1 MIYMKTFLVKSTEY
15 KDCKDYVYAEI
26 WAAES
31 REQIWNEKHPH
42 TPIGFIPDF
51 EPKRESCPSDKIY
64 NKHYRKYLKEKDKWI
79 DEYLKGIDSELE
91 ESYIELIGVSN
102 NETSL
107 KMISRH
113 LIISEVA
120 DYG

>member
-1 MIYMKTFLVKSTEY
+1 MKTFLVKSFEY
-15 KDCKDYVYAEI
+15 IDCTDYVYAEI

-31 REQIWNEKHPH
+31 KEQIWNEKHPN

-51 EPKRESCPSDKIY
+51 EPKRESYPTDELYNKSYKIY
-64 NKHYRKYLKEKDKWI
+64 IKKKDKWVAN
-79 DEYLKGIDSELE
+79 YLNTVKNELE
-91 ESYIELIGVSN
+91 EYVELKGVSN

-113 LIISEVA
+113 LIISEVV

>member
-1 MIYMKTFLVKSTEY
+1 MKTFLVKSTEY
-15 KDCKDYVYAEI
+15 KDCKDYVYTEI
-26 WAAES
+26 WAAKS
-31 REQIWNEKHPH
+31 REQIWNEKHPN

-51 EPKRESCPSDKIY
+51 EPKRENCPSDKIY
-64 NKHYRKYLKEKDKWI
+64 NKHYRKYLKEKDKLI

-113 LIISEVA
+113 LIISDVI

>member
-1 MIYMKTFLVKSTEY
+1 MKTFLVKSFEY
-15 KDCKDYVYAEI
+15 IDCTDYIYVEI
-26 WAAES
+26 WAAENK
-31 REQIWNEKHPH
+31 EQIWNEKHPN

-51 EPKRESCPSDKIY
+51 EPKRENCQSDKIY
-64 NKHYRKYLKEKDKWI
+64 YKHYRKYLKEKDKWI
-79 DEYLKGIDSELE
+79 DEYLKGINAELE
-91 ESYIELIGVSN
+91 KSYIELSGVSN

-113 LIISEVA
+113 LIISKVV

>member
-1 MIYMKTFLVKSTEY
+1 MKTFLVKSFEY
-15 KDCKDYVYAEI
+15 IDCTDYVYAEI

-31 REQIWNEKHPH
+31 REQIWNEKHPN

-51 EPKRESCPSDKIY
+51 EPKRENCPSDKIY

-79 DEYLKGIDSELE
+79 DEYLKGINVELE
-91 ESYIELIGVSN
+91 ESYIELSGVSN

-107 KMISRH
+107 KMISRY
-113 LIISEVA
+113 LIISEVV

>member
-1 MIYMKTFLVKSTEY
+1 MKTFLVKSFEY
-15 KDCKDYVYAEI
+15 IDCTDYVYAEI
-26 WAAES
+26 WATKS
-31 REQIWNEKHPH
+31 KEQTWNEKHPN

-51 EPKRESCPSDKIY
+51 EPKRENCPSDKIY
-64 NKHYRKYLKEKDKWI
+64 NKYYRKYLKDKDKWI
-79 DEYLKGIDSELE
+79 DDYLKSIDSELKE
-91 ESYIELIGVSN
+91 NYTELNGVSN

-113 LIISEVA
+113 LIISEVI

>member
-1 MIYMKTFLVKSTEY
+1 MKTFLVKSAEY
-15 KDCKDYVYAEI
+15 IDYKYYVYAEI

-51 EPKRESCPSDKIY
+51 EPKRENCPSDKIY
-64 NKHYRKYLKEKDKWI
+64 NKRYRKYLKEKDKLI
-79 DEYLKGIDSELE
+79 DKYLKGIDSELE

-102 NETSL
+102 DETSL

-113 LIISEVA
+113 LIISDVI

>member
-1 MIYMKTFLVKSTEY
+1 MKTFLVKSFDY

-31 REQIWNEKHPH
+31 REQIWNEKHPN

-51 EPKRESCPSDKIY
+51 EPKRENCPSDKIY

-91 ESYIELIGVSN
+91 ESYIELNGVSN

-113 LIISEVA
+113 LIISDVI

>member
-1 MIYMKTFLVKSTEY
+1 MKTFLVKSFEY
-15 KDCKDYVYAEI
+15 IDCTDYVYAEI

-31 REQIWNEKHPH
+31 KEQIWNEKHPN

-51 EPKRESCPSDKIY
+51 EPKRESYPTDELYNKSYKIY
-64 NKHYRKYLKEKDKWI
+64 IKKKDKWI
-79 DEYLKGIDSELE
+79 DEYLRDINSELE

>member
-1 MIYMKTFLVKSTEY
+1 MKTFLVKSYEY
-15 KDCKDYVYAEI
+15 INCTDYIYAEI

-31 REQIWNEKHPH
+31 KEQIWNEKHPN

-51 EPKRESCPSDKIY
+51 EPKRESYPTDEMY
-64 NKHYRKYLKEKDKWI
+64 NKSYKRYIKKKDKWVT
-79 DEYLKGIDSELE
+79 DYLNTVKNELE
-91 ESYIELIGVSN
+91 EYVELNGVSN

-113 LIISEVA
+113 LIISEVV

>member
-1 MIYMKTFLVKSTEY
+1 MKTFLVKSFEY
-15 KDCKDYVYAEI
+15 IDCTDYVYVEI

-31 REQIWNEKHPH
+31 KEQIWNEKHPN

-51 EPKRESCPSDKIY
+51 EPKRKNYQTDEMY
-64 NKHYRKYLKEKDKWI
+64 NKSYKRYIKKKDKWI
-79 DEYLKGIDSELE
+79 TDYLNTVKNELE
-91 ESYIELIGVSN
+91 GYIELKGVSN
-102 NETSL
+102 NETSV

-113 LIISEVA
+113 LIISEVI

>member
-1 MIYMKTFLVKSTEY
+1 MKTFLVKSTECV
-15 KDCKDYVYAEI
+15 DCTNYIYAEI
-26 WAAES
+26 WAAENK
-31 REQIWNEKHPH
+31 EQIWNEKHPNTH
-42 TPIGFIPDF
+42 IGFIPDF
-51 EPKRESCPSDKIY
+51 EPKRENCPSDKIY

-79 DEYLKGIDSELE
+79 DEYLKGINVELE
-91 ESYIELIGVSN
+91 ESYIELSGVSN

-113 LIISEVA
+113 LIISEVV

>member
-1 MIYMKTFLVKSTEY
+1 MKTFLVKSFEY
-15 KDCKDYVYAEI
+15 INCTDYVYVEI

-31 REQIWNEKHPH
+31 KEQIWNEKHPN

-51 EPKRESCPSDKIY
+51 EPKRESYPTDEMY
-64 NKHYRKYLKEKDKWI
+64 NKSYKRYILRKDKWI
-79 DEYLKGIDSELE
+79 TDYLNTVKNELE
-91 ESYIELIGVSN
+91 GYIELNGVSN

-107 KMISRH
+107 KMISKH
-113 LIISEVA
+113 LIISEVI

>member
-1 MIYMKTFLVKSTEY
+1 MKTFLVKSFEY
-15 KDCKDYVYAEI
+15 INCTDYVYAEI

-31 REQIWNEKHPH
+31 KEQIWNEKHPN
-42 TPIGFIPDF
+42 TPIGFVPDF
-51 EPKRESCPSDKIY
+51 EPKRKNYQTDEMY
-64 NKHYRKYLKEKDKWI
+64 NKSYKRYIKKKDKWV
-79 DEYLKGIDSELE
+79 DKYLRDINSELE

-102 NETSL
+102 NETSV

-113 LIISEVA
+113 LIISEVI

>member
-1 MIYMKTFLVKSTEY
+1 MKTFLVKSFEY
-15 KDCKDYVYAEI
+15 IDCTDYIYAEI

-31 REQIWNEKHPH
+31 KEQIWNEKHPN

-51 EPKRESCPSDKIY
+51 EPKIESYPTDEMY
-64 NKHYRKYLKEKDKWI
+64 NKSYKRYINKKDKWVT
-79 DEYLKGIDSELE
+79 DYLNTVKNELE
-91 ESYIELIGVSN
+91 GYIELKGVSN

-113 LIISEVA
+113 LIISEVI

>member
-1 MIYMKTFLVKSTEY
+1 MKTFLVKSFEY
-15 KDCKDYVYAEI
+15 IDCTDYVYAEI
-26 WAAES
+26 WTAENK
-31 REQIWNEKHPH
+31 EQIQNEKHPN

-51 EPKRESCPSDKIY
+51 ESKRENCPSDKIY
-64 NKHYRKYLKEKDKWI
+64 NKYYRKYLKDKDKWI
-79 DEYLKGIDSELE
+79 DDYLKSIDSELKE
-91 ESYIELIGVSN
+91 NYTELNGVSN

-113 LIISEVA
+113 LIISDVI

>member
-1 MIYMKTFLVKSTEY
+1 MKTFLVKSFEY
-15 KDCKDYVYAEI
+15 IDCIDYVYVEI

-31 REQIWNEKHPH
+31 KEQIWNEKHPN

-51 EPKRESCPSDKIY
+51 EPKRKNYQTDEMYNKSYKIY
-64 NKHYRKYLKEKDKWI
+64 IKKKDKWVT
-79 DEYLKGIDSELE
+79 DYLNTVKNELE
-91 ESYIELIGVSN
+91 GYIELKGVSN

-113 LIISEVA
+113 LIISEVI

>member
-1 MIYMKTFLVKSTEY
+1 MKTFLVKSFEY
-15 KDCKDYVYAEI
+15 INCTDYVYAEI

-31 REQIWNEKHPH
+31 KEQIWNEKHPN

-51 EPKRESCPSDKIY
+51 EPKRESYPTDELYNKSYKIY
-64 NKHYRKYLKEKDKWI
+64 IKNKDKWVA
-79 DEYLKGIDSELE
+79 DYLNTVKNELE
-91 ESYIELIGVSN
+91 EYVELNGVSN

-113 LIISEVA
+113 LIISEVV

>member
-1 MIYMKTFLVKSTEY
+1 MKTFLVKSYEY
-15 KDCKDYVYAEI
+15 IDCTDYIYAEI
-26 WAAES
+26 WAAENK
-31 REQIWNEKHPH
+31 EQIWNEKHPN

-51 EPKRESCPSDKIY
+51 EPKRENCSSDKIY
-64 NKHYRKYLKEKDKWI
+64 NKYYRKYLKDKDKWVT
-79 DEYLKGIDSELE
+79 DYLNTVKNELE
-91 ESYIELIGVSN
+91 EYVELNGVSN

-113 LIISEVA
+113 LIISEVV